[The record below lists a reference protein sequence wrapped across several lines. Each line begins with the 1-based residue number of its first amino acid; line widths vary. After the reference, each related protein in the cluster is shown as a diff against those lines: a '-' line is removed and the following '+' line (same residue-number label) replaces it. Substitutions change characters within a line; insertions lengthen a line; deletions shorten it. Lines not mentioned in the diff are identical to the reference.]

1 MSAVRDDMLG
11 TSVTEFLDGLAAR
24 TPTPGGGS
32 VAALAGALSC
42 AMARMVVAYSKSDAE
57 RVAMFAGRLEKADR
71 MLRTLIAED
80 IAAYEALSAASREA
94 KKDPAAA
101 DRKQQALIA
110 ASLVPMEMAATAT
123 TALAAMDEFK
133 SMAGKHLLGDLGV
146 AAVIGRA
153 CVQAAAYSVRVN
165 AIAMAE
171 AQNGRQMTAETERL
185 TARAGDLCASV
196 EAFVAQALK

>member
-11 TSVTEFLDGLAAR
+11 ASVTEFLDGLAAR

-32 VAALAGALSC
+32 VAALAGALFC
-42 AMARMVVAYSKSDAE
+42 AMARMVVAYSKSDAG
-57 RVAMFAGRLEKADR
+57 RVSVFADRLEKADK

-123 TALAAMDEFK
+123 TALATMDEFK
-133 SMAGKHLLGDLGV
+133 SMAGRHLLSDLGV

-171 AQNGRQMTAETERL
+171 ADHARQMMAETERL
-185 TARAGDLCASV
+185 IARATELCTSV

>member
-1 MSAVRDDMLG
+1 MLG
-11 TSVTEFLDGLAAR
+11 ASVADFLDGLAAR

-32 VAALAGALSC
+32 AAALAGALSC
-42 AMARMVVAYSKSDAE
+42 AMARMVVAYSKSDGE
-57 RVAMFAGRLEKADR
+57 RVTLFAGRLEKADR
-71 MLRTLIAED
+71 MLRTLIDED
-80 IAAYEALSAASREA
+80 IAAYGALSAANREA
-94 KKDPAAA
+94 KKNSGAAEH
-101 DRKQQALIA
+101 REQALIA

-133 SMAGKHLLGDLGV
+133 PMAGKHLLSDLGV

-165 AIAMAE
+165 ASAMAKAE
-171 AQNGRQMTAETERL
+171 HAREMTAETERL
-185 TARAGDLCASV
+185 TARASDLCASV